1 MYTIY
6 SNMQGRM
13 FRKSMGGG
21 GDRKVE
27 KKWGLCA
34 IIKNVYILSNQK
46 VSYRLT

>member
-6 SNMQGRM
+6 NNMQGRM
-13 FRKSMGGG
+13 FRKSRGG
-21 GDRKVE
+21 GDRRVE